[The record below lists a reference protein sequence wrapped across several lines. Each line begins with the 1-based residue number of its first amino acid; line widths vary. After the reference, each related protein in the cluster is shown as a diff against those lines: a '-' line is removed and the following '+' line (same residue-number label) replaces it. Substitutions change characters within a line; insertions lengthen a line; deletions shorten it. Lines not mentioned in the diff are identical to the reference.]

1 MSSGRPLAAL
11 AALAVGV
18 AGWLAGRSDRLAE
31 DFAAARRQSA
41 PAAPAAAPVL
51 PAAPA
56 ALPAAPAATPPQP
69 TIVQQPIIIRERT
82 VYITRII
89 HVHEPAGAP
98 PATAAAPPA
107 LAAGPTVAPFD
118 VAQAAP
124 PAAPTTQAQSPAA
137 GQASA
142 APAQP
147 LAYDLATAGYA
158 KLREGKRREGVELLD
173 AALALQPYNGQWQ
186 HDRKRVAARWH
197 GEAFTLLRELGP
209 TGPTTLPVLGGG
221 QIGGQISYTINPLG
235 KRPIAIVA
243 RGNAG
248 ADAQGVDPA
257 TVQSALG
264 VRITPMRGV
273 TVSAERLFAHGPAVR
288 NDWTL
293 RVAAG
298 GTAPFWD
305 GRLSGYGEA
314 GVLAS
319 DGNIY
324 AGGLASARILRIGPV
339 VASAG
344 AWGGFQTGPFMVGRL
359 DVGPTL
365 AARWGAIG
373 INTDWRFRVVGNA
386 VPGNGPTLTLTAGF

>member
-18 AGWLAGRSDRLAE
+18 AGWLAGRSDRLAA

-41 PAAPAAAPVL
+41 P
-51 PAAPA
+51 PAAPK
-56 ALPAAPAATPPQP
+56 PAAPPPPAQPAPPQGQP
-69 TIVQQPIIIRERT
+69 MMVQQQPIIIRERT

-89 HVHEPAGAP
+89 HVHEPAAPAAAP
-98 PATAAAPPA
+98 PPPQATAAAP
-107 LAAGPTVAPFD
+107 APFD
-118 VAQAAP
+118 LARVGDPPMPAP
-124 PAAPTTQAQSPAA
+124 ATAPERPPPS
-137 GQASA
+137 

-147 LAYDLATAGYA
+147 LAYDLAAAGYE
-158 KLREGKRREGVELLD
+158 KLRAGKRREGVELLD
-173 AALALQPYNGQWQ
+173 AALALQPYNAQWQ
-186 HDRKRVAARWH
+186 RDRKRVAAHWH

-209 TGPTTLPVLGGG
+209 TGPTTQPVLGGG

-235 KRPIAIVA
+235 RRPIAIVA
-243 RGNAG
+243 RGNAA

-264 VRITPMRGV
+264 VRITPVRGV

-288 NDWTL
+288 NDWTV

-305 GRLSGYGEA
+305 GRLAGYGEA

-319 DGNIY
+319 DGTIY
-324 AGGLASARILRIGPV
+324 AGGLASARILRVGPV

-344 AWGGFQTGPFMVGRL
+344 AWGGFQTGPFMLGRL

-373 INTDWRFRVVGNA
+373 IMTDWRFRVVGNA
-386 VPGNGPTLTLTAGF
+386 APGNGPTLTLTAGF